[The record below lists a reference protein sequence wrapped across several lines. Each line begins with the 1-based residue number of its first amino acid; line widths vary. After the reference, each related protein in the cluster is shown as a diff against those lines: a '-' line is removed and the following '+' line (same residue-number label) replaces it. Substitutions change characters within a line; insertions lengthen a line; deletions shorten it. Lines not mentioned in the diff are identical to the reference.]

1 MDQVLVIMGGIIP
14 EVDFEPLKALGVHRS
29 FPPGLPGGVV
39 ADYIR
44 ANVGTASL
52 A

>member
-1 MDQVLVIMGGIIP
+1 MGGIIP
-14 EVDFEPLKALGVHRS
+14 EVDFVPLQQLGVHRS

-44 ANVGTASL
+44 ENVGSATL